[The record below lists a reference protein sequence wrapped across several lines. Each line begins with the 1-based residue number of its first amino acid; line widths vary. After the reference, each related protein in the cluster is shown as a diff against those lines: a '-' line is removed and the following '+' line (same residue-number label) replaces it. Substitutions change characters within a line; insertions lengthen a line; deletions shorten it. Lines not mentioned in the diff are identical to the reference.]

1 MPIDMQSLARVGAQR
16 RIAELMVEV
25 DQLRSAFPDLD
36 SGPGQRGRGRSQA
49 AAESDGNDG
58 ADQTR
63 RRKAMSPAQKRAVG
77 QRMKTYW
84 ANRRSAS
91 GTASSDAREP
101 AAQAAPAKRVMSAE
115 AREKIAAAQRKRWRA
130 VKRAAKKR

>member
-1 MPIDMQSLARVGAQR
+1 MPIDMESLARVGAQR

-25 DQLRSAFPDLD
+25 EQLRSAFPDLD
-36 SGPGQRGRGRSQA
+36 GGPGHKGRGRPQA
-49 AAESDGNDG
+49 TESDGNDG
-58 ADQTR
+58 AAQKR
-63 RRKAMSPAQKRAVG
+63 KRKAMSPAQKRAVG

-91 GTASSDAREP
+91 GTTSSDASEQT
-101 AAQAAPAKRVMSAE
+101 AQAAPAKRVMSAE

-130 VKRAAKKR
+130 VKRAEKKR

>member
-16 RIAELMVEV
+16 RIAELLVEV

-36 SGPGQRGRGRSQA
+36 GGPGHRERGRPQGT
-49 AAESDGNDG
+49 ESDGNDG
-58 ADQTR
+58 AAQKR
-63 RRKAMSPAQKRAVG
+63 KRKAMSPAQKRAVG

-91 GTASSDAREP
+91 GTTPSDASEQT
-101 AAQAAPAKRVMSAE
+101 AQATPAKRVMSAE

-130 VKRAAKKR
+130 VKRAEKKR